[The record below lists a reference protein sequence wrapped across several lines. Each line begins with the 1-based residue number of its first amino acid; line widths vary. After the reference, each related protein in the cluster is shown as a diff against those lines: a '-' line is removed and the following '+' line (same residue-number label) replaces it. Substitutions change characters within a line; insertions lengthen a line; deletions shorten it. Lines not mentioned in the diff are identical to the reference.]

1 MERFGVLFL
10 ALTLC
15 MSILMGTIV
24 KHKMDMDKEMLG
36 TNVIYTDAFTMSL
49 SQNKIEVVNIFSNE
63 AQTKCFV
70 LLRFP
75 NMANVVTDASQYEVY
90 LTGSDMKANQQ
101 TPLCNPTATIYMFG
115 VTGYMGIYLV
125 DMMGFQSQILDLV
138 LRCNIL
144 TGAMPSEVGTYD
156 DASFAKFDQGRMY
169 FNPGASGFV
178 TVDFLDN
185 PSMSVGDIYD
195 AVVTK
200 QQELDIRDKLAED
213 LGEMR
218 SILSQIDEFE
228 RRVSDM
234 GVIVPPRPIQIRN
247 DRVETIAEEDNRLN
261 LVTDYVLEGGY
272 SFDWYHGTVRAGY
285 SAGVVPANMTTSR
298 YIAAQR
304 KLVGSDNMDLE
315 SLRWL
320 RTDGTD
326 FYGDMDAVKSQAYN
340 QIDAGITNLV
350 NAWTNYFQLKQ
361 KYQVNDLES
370 LLLLELDTGDM
381 STNYTVNATDN
392 ITVYG

>member
-1 MERFGVLFL
+1 MLFL